1 MERANVVHNKDAG
14 VEQIT
19 NTKMKQEL
27 GGIEYPGL
35 CVYIEARAHR
45 NA

>member
-1 MERANVVHNKDAG
+1 MGRAHVVHNKDAG
-14 VEQIT
+14 IEPIT

-35 CVYIEARAHR
+35 CVYIEVRAQR